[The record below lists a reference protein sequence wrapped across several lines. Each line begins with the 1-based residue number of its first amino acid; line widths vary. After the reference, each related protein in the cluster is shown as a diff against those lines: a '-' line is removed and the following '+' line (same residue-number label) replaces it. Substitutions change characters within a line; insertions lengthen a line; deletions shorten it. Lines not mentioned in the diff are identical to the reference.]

1 MLANRLRQRALASR
15 LDLTVAETRPSGLT
29 GGLYEQL
36 RQAIVSGDLRPNQR
50 LIEVELAQGLQVSR
64 TPVREALQRLALDGL
79 VLSHRRGW
87 IVREH
92 TATEIEEIYE
102 CRMALEGYAARLAAE
117 RATPEQVPALEE
129 ILHRGRDD
137 LGPPKDWMVPV
148 NDAFHNGVIEAAQN
162 GMLADLCTRSRLYYF
177 NSQIALLYTVEQAA
191 ESRRQHYALVE
202 AIRERD
208 GRKAEGLAR
217 EHVATALKVLI
228 EKLS

>member
-1 MLANRLRQRALASR
+1 MLANRLRQGALPAK
-15 LDLTVAETRPSGLT
+15 LELPVAETRPAGLT
-29 GGLYEQL
+29 DGLYERL

-50 LIEVELAQGLQVSR
+50 LIEVELAQRLQVSR

-92 TATEIEEIYE
+92 TAAEIEEIYE

-117 RATPEQVPALEE
+117 RATPDQVAALEE

-162 GMLADLCTRSRLYYF
+162 TMLADLCIRSRLYYF
-177 NSQIALLYTVEQAA
+177 NSQIALLYTAEQAA
-191 ESRRQHYALVE
+191 ESRRQHYGLVE

-208 GRKAEGLAR
+208 GGKAESLAR